1 MRSIPTILTTLMACL
16 MVHVANAQDRNCNC
30 PQNLDTLIARTER
43 NYAGFP
49 AKAQGSNREAYARLK
64 EALRANAA
72 QYSTPRT
79 CFFLLREYVQFFSD
93 SHFNLR
99 YYDEA
104 DLDTLRVALTEAA
117 FKKELQQ
124 RKPHPLEGIWVNA
137 DSSLTLAIRRAP
149 GETFQAIVL
158 SSKNPQYK
166 PGLVYMTIRQG
177 KRGLIAQYFNTFS
190 STHYPI
196 KQKGNLL
203 MGWTDDLFGR
213 IYPQSMTPTEQEE
226 LASWRNGNGGL
237 RVYALSPNTLVLRV
251 PSFGNN
257 DAQIAELVQQHDAMI
272 RSTDNLIVDLT
283 GNGGGSTGWV
293 SFLPYFQTGPII
305 QQNGFVRV
313 SPENVA
319 LKLADLEPFV
329 NNPIPPE
336 YTKYFPDSVLAK
348 YKQAYRELPT
358 TKAAFYPVPGVN
370 FPLDSVTVRPKKIA
384 LLVDELCGS
393 STEYF
398 FFLSKASGKLTS
410 YGVNTFGMM
419 DYEGAGSTALP
430 YDKFRVSI
438 PIVKSSWTDQ
448 QPIDNTGFRP
458 DVLLD
463 KIRPEDWIRHVQK
476 VMEQSVR

>member
-1 MRSIPTILTTLMACL
+1 MKSIGILVLTTLL
-16 MVHVANAQDRNCNC
+16 LHSSRAQDSRCNC
-30 PQNLDTLIARTER
+30 LQNLDTLIARTER
-43 NYAGFP
+43 NYAGYPGKVNTRTRP
-49 AKAQGSNREAYARLK
+49 AYEQLKNALQVKAGQVRE
-64 EALRANAA
+64 
-72 QYSTPRT
+72 PRP
-79 CFFLLREYVQFFSD
+79 CFSLLRDYVRFFSD

-104 DLDTLRVALTEAA
+104 DLDTLRVSLTETA
-117 FKKELQQ
+117 FKEELQQ
-124 RKPHPLEGIWVNA
+124 RKPHALEGIWVNP

-213 IYPQSMTPTEQEE
+213 IYPQSMTTSEQEE
-226 LASWRNGNGGL
+226 LSSWRNGNGGL
-237 RVYALSPNTLVLRV
+237 RVYALSPKTLVLRV

-257 DAQIAELVQQHDAMI
+257 DAQIAELVQQHDALI

-293 SFLPYFQTGPII
+293 SFLPYFQTGPIV

-313 SPENVA
+313 SPENVQ
-319 LKLADLEPFV
+319 LKLTDLEPFV

-336 YTKYFPDSVLAK
+336 YTKYFPDSVLAT
-348 YKQAYRELPT
+348 YKRAYRELPT
-358 TKAAFYPVPGVN
+358 TQAAFYPVPGVN

-463 KIRPEDWIRHVQK
+463 KIRPEDWIRHVQRL
-476 VMEQSVR
+476 MEQSVR